1 MNDADDIKF
10 NEWMKSLEDKPFKE
24 ASEEVLNKV
33 LVQVDSK
40 SQRFIRDVYEF
51 FIKRVDSKSDFQLE
65 SLKTYLV
72 DLKGYPLDSLH
83 LPDIMRAMLIMSLC
97 GFDIKAVK

>member
-1 MNDADDIKF
+1 MDDIDDIKF
-10 NEWMKSLEDKPFKE
+10 NEWMKSLKDKPFKE

-40 SQRFIRDVYEF
+40 SQRFIRDIYEF

-72 DLKGYPLDSLH
+72 DLKGYPLDSLY